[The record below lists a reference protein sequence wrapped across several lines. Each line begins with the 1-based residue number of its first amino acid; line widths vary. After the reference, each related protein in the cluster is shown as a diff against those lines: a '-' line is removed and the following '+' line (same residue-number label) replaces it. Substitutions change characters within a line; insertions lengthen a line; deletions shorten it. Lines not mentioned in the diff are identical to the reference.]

1 MNYLRMLNLSKRF
14 LRRMIILT
22 VVPVMLLAGYG
33 FVDEYFEVSKQL
45 DVFSTMYRE
54 LNLYYVDPTD
64 PGKLMRTG
72 MDAMLKSLD
81 PYTTFIPESEME
93 DFRFLTTGQYGGI
106 GAVIRQ
112 KGDEVVISEPYE
124 GFPAQRADLRAGDVL
139 LEVDGHSLSGKKTD
153 EVSRMLKG
161 APGTALVLTL
171 RRPGMK
177 EPMKQS
183 LIREEINV
191 KNVPFYTTLRDSIGY
206 LKLTGFTENASKNLA
221 AALDDMKKNHS
232 VKGLILDLRGN
243 PGGLLQEAVNVSN
256 LFLPKGELIVS
267 TKGRMKDMDRSYAA
281 TQDPVAGKIPVVV
294 LVNSGS
300 ASASEIVSG
309 ALQDLDR
316 AVIVGQRTYGKGLVQ
331 STRPLSY
338 NAQLKLTTAKYYIPS
353 GRCIQAVDYSHRN
366 ADGSVGKIP
375 DSLMHT
381 FQTRSGRTVMDGGG
395 ILPDVITTSRTY
407 SPITG
412 SLLGKSLVFDY
423 ATYYRTKHDS
433 ISQNYEAVLTAN
445 EWLDFQ
451 SFIHDK
457 EYDYRTKSESSLDE
471 LKKNAQEEAYLSD
484 AEVELKALSD
494 KLEVAKQ
501 KDLEKNRQEILS
513 VLEEE
518 IATRYGY
525 QQARYRTSIQH
536 DEEVKV
542 ALEIL
547 GNPSRYDSLLTAAKP
562 R

>member
-1 MNYLRMLNLSKRF
+1 MLNLSKRL

-22 VVPVMLLAGYG
+22 VVPVTLLAGYG

-139 LEVDGHSLSGKKTD
+139 LEVDGHSLAGKKTD

-161 APGTALVLTL
+161 APGTTLVLTL

-177 EPMKQS
+177 EPMKQT

-221 AALDDMKKNHS
+221 AALAEMEKTHA

-281 TQDPVAGKIPVVV
+281 TQEPVAGNIPVVV

-381 FQTRSGRTVMDGGG
+381 FQTRAGRTVMDGGG

-433 ISQNYEAVLTAN
+433 ISQNYEVILTSN

-536 DEEVKV
+536 DEEVTV

-547 GNPSRYDSLLTAAKP
+547 GNPSRYDSLLSATKL